1 MKKGRKE
8 KREGRKVEK
17 EKWFVIN
24 SIVGDKRSLCSQI
37 SSAGL
42 GGPEMLNTQ
51 VVFSKREV
59 CNLFDVQKTGDGGG

>member
-1 MKKGRKE
+1 M
-8 KREGRKVEK
+8 
-17 EKWFVIN
+17 IN

-37 SSAGL
+37 SPAGQ

-59 CNLFDVQKTGDGGG
+59 CNLFDAQKAGDGGG

>member
-1 MKKGRKE
+1 M
-8 KREGRKVEK
+8 
-17 EKWFVIN
+17 IN

-37 SSAGL
+37 SPAGQ

-59 CNLFDVQKTGDGGG
+59 CNLFDAQKAGDEGG